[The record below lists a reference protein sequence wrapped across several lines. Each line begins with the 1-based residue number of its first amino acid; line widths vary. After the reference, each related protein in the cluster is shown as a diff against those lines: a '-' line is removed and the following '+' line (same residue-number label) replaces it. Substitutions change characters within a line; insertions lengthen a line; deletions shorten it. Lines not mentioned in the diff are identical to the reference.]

1 MLMRK
6 SISMPR
12 TSIRALGGH
21 TRGRLF
27 RVMSALPAHCKLTT
41 KSSKNNGDA
50 IRKHDDVNENDH
62 RYLRN
67 LSQAEGSQGMF
78 DTVR

>member
-1 MLMRK
+1 
-6 SISMPR
+6 
-12 TSIRALGGH
+12 
-21 TRGRLF
+21 
-27 RVMSALPAHCKLTT
+27 MSALPAHCKLTT